1 MQNKEIIINREQAQ
15 ALSEALQECLSNEKA
30 FHIKINVANDSIQ
43 LTAHVHP
50 IQVKLW
56 LS

>member
-50 IQVKLW
+50 IQVKL
-56 LS
+56 